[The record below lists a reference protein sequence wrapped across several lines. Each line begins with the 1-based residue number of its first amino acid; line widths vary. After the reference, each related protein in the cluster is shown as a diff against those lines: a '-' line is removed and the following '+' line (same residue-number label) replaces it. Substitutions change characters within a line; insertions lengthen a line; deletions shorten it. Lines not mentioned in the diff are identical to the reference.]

1 VLAFCPKPHVDA
13 QRIDRVC
20 PRCDCLRSMRQCHI
34 KDRGTYTAPP
44 FIKRVLTREDLFA
57 SIKTLRTWLR
67 ESVAEDAD
75 DPAAEQARDHLLQT
89 IGELTETYVK
99 LTRADTAQTEYTL
112 REWVFGQH
120 WSDTTNGRG
129 LSALVRNMLI
139 SGEYVWLQFQGSTVE
154 DWAACAVQYTR
165 ALEYEIHR
173 RIYEPCG
180 ERLIT
185 RDGFP
190 MLSRQFTM
198 GTVMFLYSERA
209 KNSNWQ
215 TVLAQVAQPS
225 GINELD
231 MRQLVIDINALKD
244 DRNKVAHTEHV
255 NAALA
260 HKIRAAVLGRQG
272 QPGLLYR
279 LITQL
284 QLPTTPEPNRSTL
297 IG

>member
-1 VLAFCPKPHVDA
+1 
-13 QRIDRVC
+13 
-20 PRCDCLRSMRQCHI
+20 
-34 KDRGTYTAPP
+34 
-44 FIKRVLTREDLFA
+44 
-57 SIKTLRTWLR
+57 
-67 ESVAEDAD
+67 
-75 DPAAEQARDHLLQT
+75 
-89 IGELTETYVK
+89 
-99 LTRADTAQTEYTL
+99 
-112 REWVFGQH
+112 
-120 WSDTTNGRG
+120 
-129 LSALVRNMLI
+129 
-139 SGEYVWLQFQGSTVE
+139 
-154 DWAACAVQYTR
+154 
-165 ALEYEIHR
+165 
-173 RIYEPCG
+173 
-180 ERLIT
+180 
-185 RDGFP
+185 
-190 MLSRQFTM
+190 M